1 VQGTRAPA
9 ARLDSIRAGDSDG
22 HATDEISLADSRP
35 LAPSGGR
42 ATARRGSGS
51 GALPGSGPPVSSGRR
66 QGGTPGSPAR
76 GPRPE
81 ATSRLEGNATGGALA
96 TSSGGRQAPPA
107 PAPPVLPGPRRR
119 AHLPRPSRLP
129 AASSTGGGAT
139 ETPCRCRQPR
149 RGRAHTNG
157 RGGFDLPADP
167 HAVARTLA
175 APPPPVNKM
184 PVFGNDAVGIP
195 PDRVLF
201 VRSIVRAA
209 VKEYFTSYLTWG
221 YQHSQDME
229 QAITYVELHEP
240 RLAACVRSWGAC
252 ALLSRAINNKAA
264 HVHARCCSE
273 DAPALSTPS
282 LALGGT
288 SPSRVGASADTVC
301 PARAGTRAD
310 ATSTG
315 SMPGRSPTGTAGAG
329 QVITGLA
336 VGASPDA
343 RVMGGGGGGDGIRDR
358 GGAGGHAGATRRGDA
373 PATRTAEDFFVSIS
387 R

>member
-1 VQGTRAPA
+1 
-9 ARLDSIRAGDSDG
+9 
-22 HATDEISLADSRP
+22 
-35 LAPSGGR
+35 
-42 ATARRGSGS
+42 
-51 GALPGSGPPVSSGRR
+51 
-66 QGGTPGSPAR
+66 
-76 GPRPE
+76 
-81 ATSRLEGNATGGALA
+81 
-96 TSSGGRQAPPA
+96 
-107 PAPPVLPGPRRR
+107 
-119 AHLPRPSRLP
+119 
-129 AASSTGGGAT
+129 
-139 ETPCRCRQPR
+139 
-149 RGRAHTNG
+149 
-157 RGGFDLPADP
+157 
-167 HAVARTLA
+167 
-175 APPPPVNKM
+175 M
-184 PVFGNDAVGIP
+184 PVFENDAVGIP

-240 RLAACVRSWGAC
+240 RLVACVRSWGAC

-329 QVITGLA
+329 QVITGLV

-343 RVMGGGGGGDGIRDR
+343 RVMGGEGGGDGIRAR

-373 PATRTAEDFFVSIS
+373 PATRTAEDFFASIS